1 MIHPRA
7 ISFPVHLSAS
17 LTSIIDKI
25 SDPKIF
31 YDVVIEQPPHVLE
44 LKSIQRSRTEQ
55 HQSYYSKDS
64 KIEFPTLHII
74 GDTDQVIKREMSDD
88 LVGNYFEENVTV
100 IARHPDG
107 HILPTKGDC
116 KATIVDFINKRHAEA
131 NA

>member
-1 MIHPRA
+1 MRHSYA
-7 ISFPVHLSAS
+7 
-17 LTSIIDKI
+17 
-25 SDPKIF
+25 
-31 YDVVIEQPPHVLE
+31 VIELIFHVLE
-44 LKSIQRSRTEQ
+44 LQSIRRSRTEQ
-55 HQSYYSKDS
+55 HQCYYSKDS

>member
-1 MIHPRA
+1 MPSWHTIVSDAQKSVEIEICPRVYTSDKHFLHPFSNRNYN
-7 ISFPVHLSAS
+7 P
-17 LTSIIDKI
+17 
-25 SDPKIF
+25 
-31 YDVVIEQPPHVLE
+31 YE
-44 LKSIQRSRTEQ
+44 RSRTEQ

-88 LVGNYFEENVTV
+88 LVGDYFEENVTV

>member
-1 MIHPRA
+1 MKHDAKETTQPEQA
-7 ISFPVHLSAS
+7 LISKSALGCIFRLNIFS
-17 LTSIIDKI
+17 RNEN
-25 SDPKIF
+25 PK
-31 YDVVIEQPPHVLE
+31 
-44 LKSIQRSRTEQ
+44 RSRTEQ
-55 HQSYYSKDS
+55 HQSYYSKES

-88 LVGNYFEENVTV
+88 LVSDYFEEKVTV